1 LRPSRRKIDKEILT
15 VKNVFRLALGTG
27 VLSLTSLALAQAP
40 PAKIGTI
47 SIQQAIIGTKDGQ
60 KAVQQLQTKIEPKR
74 KELEAKQ
81 AQIAQMED
89 QQRKS
94 ANTASA
100 DTLRKLAG
108 DIEQN
113 KKALQRM
120 AEDAEADSQQ
130 EQGKLLNELGG
141 RIMQVIDKYSRDNGF
156 TLILDVSNQQT
167 SPVLWVATGV
177 DITADVI
184 KLYDAS
190 SPSTMAAP
198 AAAPAAKPAAPAPA
212 PPAKKTPGAK

>member
-1 LRPSRRKIDKEILT
+1 MNK
-15 VKNVFRLALGTG
+15 VFRLAHIVG
-27 VLSLTSLALAQAP
+27 VLGLTSLVSAQTP

-47 SIQQAIIGTKDGQ
+47 SIQQAIVGTKDGQ

-100 DTLRKLAG
+100 DTLRKLVT

-113 KKALQRM
+113 KKSLQRM
-120 AEDAEADSQQ
+120 AEDAEAESQQ

-141 RIMQVIDKYSRDNGF
+141 RIMQVLDKYSRDNGF
-156 TLILDVSNQQT
+156 TIILDVSNQQT
-167 SPVLWVATGV
+167 SPVLWVANGV
-177 DITADVI
+177 DVTADVI
-184 KLYDAS
+184 RLYDNSA
-190 SPSTMAAP
+190 PSTLAPTP
-198 AAAPAAKPAAPAPA
+198 AAAPAKPAAPAAA

>member
-1 LRPSRRKIDKEILT
+1 MKLQ
-15 VKNVFRLALGTG
+15 VFRLPVALCCLG
-27 VLSLTSLALAQAP
+27 SLAAFAQAP
-40 PAKIGTI
+40 AAKVGTV

-100 DTLRKLAG
+100 DTLRKLAT

-113 KKALQRM
+113 KKSLQRM
-120 AEDAEADSQQ
+120 AEDAEAESQQ
-130 EQGKLLNELGG
+130 EQNKLLNELGG
-141 RIMQVIDKYSRDNGF
+141 RIMQVLDKYSRDNGF

-167 SPVLWVATGV
+167 SPVLWAANGV
-177 DITADVI
+177 DITADII
-184 KLYDAS
+184 KLYDSS
-190 SPSTMAAP
+190 SPSTMAPAP
-198 AAAPAAKPAAPAPA
+198 AAAPAAKPAAPAAA
-212 PPAKKTPGAK
+212 PPAKKVPGAK

>member
-1 LRPSRRKIDKEILT
+1 MKL
-15 VKNVFRLALGTG
+15 NVFRLSATALCLGA
-27 VLSLTSLALAQAP
+27 LSSLGFAQAP
-40 PAKIGTI
+40 PAKVGTI
-47 SIQQAIIGTKDGQ
+47 SIQQAIISTKDGQ

-81 AQIAQMED
+81 AQVAQMED

-100 DTLRKLAG
+100 DTLRKLAS

-113 KKALQRM
+113 KKSLQRM

-130 EQGKLLNELGG
+130 EQGKLLNDLGG

-156 TLILDVSNQQT
+156 TIILDVSNQQT

-177 DITADVI
+177 DITADVV

-190 SPSTMAAP
+190 APSTMAPAP
-198 AAAPAAKPAAPAPA
+198 GAAPAAKPVAPMAA
-212 PPAKKTPGAK
+212 PPAKKVPGAK

>member
-1 LRPSRRKIDKEILT
+1 
-15 VKNVFRLALGTG
+15 VKLNVIRLPLAALCLGALGF
-27 VLSLTSLALAQAP
+27 AQAP
-40 PAKIGTI
+40 AAKVGTI

-60 KAVQQLQTKIEPKR
+60 KAVQQLQTKIEPRR

-81 AQIAQMED
+81 AQVAQMED

-100 DTLRKLAG
+100 DTLRKLAT

-113 KKALQRM
+113 KKSLQRM
-120 AEDAEADSQQ
+120 AEDAEAESQQ

-156 TLILDVSNQQT
+156 TIILDVSNQQT

-190 SPSTMAAP
+190 APSTMAPAAAP
-198 AAAPAAKPAAPAPA
+198 AAAPAKPAAP
-212 PPAKKTPGAK
+212 PPAKKVPGAK

>member
-1 LRPSRRKIDKEILT
+1 MKLQVSRLLSG
-15 VKNVFRLALGTG
+15 VLGLGT
-27 VLSLTSLALAQAP
+27 LASGLAFAQAP
-40 PAKIGTI
+40 PAKVGTI

-81 AQIAQMED
+81 ALIAQMED

-100 DTLRKLAG
+100 ETLRKLAN

-113 KKALQRM
+113 KTSLKRM

-130 EQGKLLNELGG
+130 EQGKLLNDLGG

-156 TLILDVSNQQT
+156 TIILDVSNQQT
-167 SPVLWVATGV
+167 SPVLWVANGV

-184 KLYDAS
+184 KLYDSS
-190 SPSTMAAP
+190 SPSTMAPTP
-198 AAAPAAKPAAPAPA
+198 AAAPAGAKPAPPAAA
-212 PPAKKTPGAK
+212 PPAKKVPGAK

>member
-1 LRPSRRKIDKEILT
+1 MKL
-15 VKNVFRLALGTG
+15 NVFRLPVAALFLGALGF
-27 VLSLTSLALAQAP
+27 AQAP
-40 PAKIGTI
+40 PAKVGTI

-60 KAVQQLQTKIEPKR
+60 KAVQQLQTKVEPKR

-100 DTLRKLAG
+100 DTLRKLAS

-113 KKALQRM
+113 KTSLKRM
-120 AEDAEADSQQ
+120 AEDAEADSQM
-130 EQGKLLNELGG
+130 EQGKLLNDLGG

-156 TLILDVSNQQT
+156 TIILDVSNQQT

-190 SPSTMAAP
+190 APSTIAPAP
-198 AAAPAAKPAAPAPA
+198 AAAPAAKPAAPAA
-212 PPAKKTPGAK
+212 PPAKKVPGAK

>member
-1 LRPSRRKIDKEILT
+1 M
-15 VKNVFRLALGTG
+15 KNVFRP
-27 VLSLTSLALAQAP
+27 VLSLGALSLGALGLMSSAFGQAP

-100 DTLRKLAG
+100 ETLRKLAT
-108 DIEQN
+108 DIDQN
-113 KKALQRM
+113 KKSLQRM

-130 EQGKLLNELGG
+130 EQNKLLNDLGG
-141 RIMQVIDKYSRDNGF
+141 RIYQVVDKYSRDNGF

-177 DITADVI
+177 DITADII

-190 SPSTMAAP
+190 APSTIAAP
-198 AAAPAAKPAAPAPA
+198 AAAPAAKPAAPAAA

>member
-1 LRPSRRKIDKEILT
+1 L
-15 VKNVFRLALGTG
+15 NVFRLPAAALCLGALG
-27 VLSLTSLALAQAP
+27 LSGAAFAQAP
-40 PAKIGTI
+40 PAKVGTI

-60 KAVQQLQTKIEPKR
+60 KAVQTLQTKIEPKR

-94 ANTASA
+94 ANTASV
-100 DTLRKLAG
+100 DTLRKLAT

-113 KKALQRM
+113 KKSLQRM
-120 AEDAEADSQQ
+120 AEDAEAESQQ

-156 TLILDVSNQQT
+156 TIILDVSNQQT
-167 SPVLWVATGV
+167 SPVLWVANGV

-190 SPSTMAAP
+190 SPSTLPAAP
-198 AAAPAAKPAAPAPA
+198 AAAPAPAPSPAKPPAAAPA
-212 PPAKKTPGAK
+212 KKAPGAK

>member
-1 LRPSRRKIDKEILT
+1 MKLNVMSAALCLGALT
-15 VKNVFRLALGTG
+15 FSGALF
-27 VLSLTSLALAQAP
+27 AQAP

-60 KAVQQLQTKIEPKR
+60 KAVQTLQAKVEPKR

-81 AQIAQMED
+81 AQIGQLED

-100 DTLRKLAG
+100 DTLRKLAA

-120 AEDAEADSQQ
+120 AEDAEAESQQ
-130 EQGKLLNELGG
+130 EQNRLLNELGG

-156 TLILDVSNQQT
+156 TLILDISNQQT
-167 SPVLWVATGV
+167 SPVLWQATGV
-177 DITADVI
+177 DITADII
-184 KLYDAS
+184 KLYDSNA
-190 SPSTMAAP
+190 PSTLAP
-198 AAAPAAKPAAPAPA
+198 APAKPAATTPAPAA
-212 PPAKKTPGAK
+212 PPAKKVPGAK

>member
-1 LRPSRRKIDKEILT
+1 MKLND
-15 VKNVFRLALGTG
+15 FRLPAGSFFAG
-27 VLSLTSLALAQAP
+27 IVCLSLSGVAMAQTP

-47 SIQQAIIGTKDGQ
+47 SIQQAIVGTKDGQ

-100 DTLRKLAG
+100 DTLRKLG
-108 DIEQN
+108 NDIEQN
-113 KKALQRM
+113 KTSLKRM
-120 AEDAEADSQQ
+120 AEDAEADSQM
-130 EQGKLLNELGG
+130 EQGKLLNDLGG
-141 RIMQVIDKYSRDNGF
+141 RIMQVLDKYSRDNGF
-156 TLILDVSNQQT
+156 TIILDVSNQQT
-167 SPVLWVATGV
+167 SPVLWVANGV

-184 KLYDAS
+184 RLYDNSA
-190 SPSTMAAP
+190 PSTIAPTP
-198 AAAPAAKPAAPAPA
+198 AAAPAKPVPPAAV

>member
-1 LRPSRRKIDKEILT
+1 MKL
-15 VKNVFRLALGTG
+15 NVFRLPLASLCLLG
-27 VLSLTSLALAQAP
+27 LSGSAFAQAP

-60 KAVQQLQTKIEPKR
+60 KAVQQLQAKVEPKR
-74 KELEAKQ
+74 KELESKQ

-100 DTLRKLAG
+100 DTLRKLAT

-113 KKALQRM
+113 KKSLQRM
-120 AEDAEADSQQ
+120 AEDAEAESNQ
-130 EQGKLLNELGG
+130 EQGKLLNDLGG
-141 RIMQVIDKYSRDNGF
+141 RIMQVIDKYSRDNAF
-156 TLILDVSNQQT
+156 TIILDVSNQQT
-167 SPVLWVATGV
+167 SPVLWVANGV

-184 KLYDAS
+184 KLYDS
-190 SPSTMAAP
+190 TSPSTMGGPGAAAP
-198 AAAPAAKPAAPAPA
+198 AAAPMARPPAA
-212 PPAKKTPGAK
+212 PPAKKVPGAK

>member
-1 LRPSRRKIDKEILT
+1 MKLND
-15 VKNVFRLALGTG
+15 FRLPAGSFFVG
-27 VLSLTSLALAQAP
+27 VLCLGLSNLAVAQTP

-60 KAVQQLQTKIEPKR
+60 KAVQQLQSKIEPKR
-74 KELEAKQ
+74 KELETKQ

-100 DTLRKLAG
+100 DTLRKLAT

-113 KKALQRM
+113 KTSLKRM
-120 AEDAEADSQQ
+120 AEDAEAESQQ
-130 EQGKLLNELGG
+130 EQGKLLNDLGG
-141 RIMQVIDKYSRDNGF
+141 RIMQVLDKYSRDNGF
-156 TLILDVSNQQT
+156 TIILDVSNQQT
-167 SPVLWVATGV
+167 SPVLWVANGV

-184 KLYDAS
+184 RLYDNSAPS
-190 SPSTMAAP
+190 SLAPTP
-198 AAAPAAKPAAPAPA
+198 AAAPAKPGAPLAA
-212 PPAKKTPGAK
+212 PPAKKVPGAK

>member
-1 LRPSRRKIDKEILT
+1 
-15 VKNVFRLALGTG
+15 VKFNVIRLPLAALCLGALGG
-27 VLSLTSLALAQAP
+27 AAFAQAP

-60 KAVQQLQTKIEPKR
+60 KAVQQLQAKVEPKR

-100 DTLRKLAG
+100 ETLRKLAT
-108 DIEQN
+108 DIEQS
-113 KKALQRM
+113 KKSLQRM
-120 AEDAEADSQQ
+120 AEDAEAESQQ

-141 RIMQVIDKYSRDNGF
+141 RIMQVIDKYSRDNAF
-156 TLILDVSNQQT
+156 TIILDVSNQQT
-167 SPVLWVATGV
+167 SPVLWVANGV

-184 KLYDAS
+184 KLYDSS
-190 SPSTMAAP
+190 SPSTLAPAP
-198 AAAPAAKPAAPAPA
+198 AAAPPAAKPPAATPAPA
-212 PPAKKTPGAK
+212 TPPPAKKVPGAK